1 MNPRSLPEAVAMLR
15 DDFCFRLAF
24 GDAFVDY
31 FIQLKEAEIGRCL
44 SDVTDR
50 EQRKSLALL

>member
-1 MNPRSLPEAVAMLR
+1 MLR
-15 DDFCFRLAF
+15 DDICFRLAF